1 MRYARRLAWHG
12 LIKRETTVTGLFVSF
27 EGIDGAG
34 KSSHIASV
42 AKAFAEQGREVVT
55 TREPGGTPLAEQLR
69 GHLLGEGM
77 DPLTEALL
85 VFAARQDHL
94 QQVVRPALARGAVV
108 LSDRFT
114 DATFAYQGAGR
125 GFNEQVLDTLEQWVQ
140 QGLQPHLTFWFD
152 LDPEVAAQRRAQ
164 ARAADRFEAEPLAFF
179 ERVRQ
184 GYAKRAQQ
192 APQRVVRL
200 DAGQPKHRVWQ
211 QLTQILVQ
219 RGYLAIMV
227 AATGPTSA

>member
-1 MRYARRLAWHG
+1 MSG
-12 LIKRETTVTGLFVSF
+12 LLISF

-69 GHLLGEGM
+69 GHLLGEAM

-94 QQVVRPALARGAVV
+94 QQVVRPALARGAVG
-108 LSDRFT
+108 LCDRFT
-114 DATFAYQGAGR
+114 DATFAYPGAGR

-140 QGLQPHLTFWFD
+140 QGLQPQLTFWFD

-164 ARAADRFEAEPLAFF
+164 ARAADRFEAEPQAFF

-211 QLTQILVQ
+211 QLTQTLVQ

-227 AATGPTSA
+227 ATPGSASA